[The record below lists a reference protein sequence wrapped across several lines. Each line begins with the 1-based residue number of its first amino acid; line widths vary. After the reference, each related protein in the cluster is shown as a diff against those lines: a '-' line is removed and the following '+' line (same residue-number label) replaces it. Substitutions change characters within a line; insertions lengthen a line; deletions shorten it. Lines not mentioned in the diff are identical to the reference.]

1 MERHDALLL
10 LLWALATEAGARLIR
25 KARKRLA
32 KAKIIDQDSFQFGGY
47 TFYYQLKEIDG
58 DSIDQMRGMV
68 EGFRPDHTTAR
79 AIAVRRALHKLVMD
93 GKEVNLKIRDDGTSK
108 FPKVIDRESKE
119 TLSDPLLRRIVKVEP
134 ELPIL
139 MEDTFGK
146 YAEDELEEEE
156 GGPTTAASASSSPS
170 TGE

>member
-1 MERHDALLL
+1 MPDRPLE
-10 LLWALATEAGARLIR
+10 WALIISWALYAGPTLLR
-25 KARKRLA
+25 KAVRSLA
-32 KAKIIDQDSFQFGGY
+32 KTKIIDQDSFSFGGH

-108 FPKVIDRESKE
+108 FPKVIDRESRE

-146 YAEDELEEEE
+146 YVEDDEEEE
-156 GGPTTAASASSSPS
+156 GGPTAPASASSPPS